1 MIGQRHRF
9 RLLGSATLL
18 ALLVL
23 CAWGAW
29 RVSQPELDTFML
41 PGAHDV
47 RQQRLGPGLLS
58 ITFNYEG
65 SVGMQTSR
73 LRSTLERR
81 GWSISSS
88 QRTCDPACV
97 LGETILIY
105 TRVSLF
111 NLVREVATFEQ
122 RGVGP
127 YQVRVVL
134 RRCYQLPQVGCW
146 PR

>member
-1 MIGQRHRF
+1 MSLQRHRF
-9 RLLGSATLL
+9 ALLSSATLA
-18 ALLVL
+18 ALLAL
-23 CAWGAW
+23 CAWSAW
-29 RVSQPELDTFML
+29 RVSQPELDAFML

-47 RQQRLGPGLLS
+47 RQQRLAPGLLS

-65 SVGMQTSR
+65 SVGVQTSR
-73 LRSTLERR
+73 LRAALEQR

-105 TRVSLF
+105 TRVSVF
-111 NLVREVATFEQ
+111 NLIREVATFEQ

-134 RRCYQLPQVGCW
+134 RRCYQLPQIGCW

>member
-1 MIGQRHRF
+1 MISQRHRF
-9 RLLGSATLL
+9 TLLGITAL
-18 ALLVL
+18 AALVAL
-23 CAWGAW
+23 CAWSAW
-29 RVSQPELDTFML
+29 RIAQPELDTFLL
-41 PGAHDV
+41 PGASDI

-73 LRSTLERR
+73 LRTALERR

-105 TRVSLF
+105 SRVSLF
-111 NLVREVATFEQ
+111 NLIREVATFEQ